1 MMNTLE
7 QKKEAFARL
16 LTILDELRTQCP
28 WDMKQTMQS
37 LRHLTIEEVYELA
50 DGIIK
55 EDLQEIKKELGDVLL
70 HILFYARIGSET
82 NDFDIADVIHAQ
94 CEKLISRHPHI
105 YGDVKVENEEEV
117 RKNWEQLKLK
127 EGNKSV
133 LSGVP
138 NSMPSMIKAMRM
150 QEKAAQ
156 VGFDWPSGKEVFA
169 KIEEEIEEFKIEVE
183 QGDHEQME
191 KEMGDV
197 LFSLINY
204 CRHLGI
210 NPESALEKTNV
221 KFRKRFMY
229 IEEQAQAQGKIITD
243 LNLEQMDELWNEA
256 KLI

>member
-1 MMNTLE
+1 MNTLE
-7 QKKEAFARL
+7 QKKQAFERL
-16 LTILDELRTQCP
+16 LIILDELRTQCP

-50 DGIIK
+50 DGIVK
-55 EDLQEIKKELGDVLL
+55 EDMPEIKKELGDVLL
-70 HILFYARIGSET
+70 HILFYARIASET
-82 NDFDIADVIHAQ
+82 EDFDIADVIHAQ

-105 YGDVKVENEEEV
+105 YGDVKVADEEEV

-138 NSMPSMIKAMRM
+138 NSMPSMVKAMRM

-169 KIEEEIEEFKIEVE
+169 KIEEEIAEFKSEVE
-183 QGDHEQME
+183 HGDQEKME

-197 LFSLINY
+197 LFSIINY

-210 NPESALEKTNV
+210 NPDSALEKTNV
-221 KFRKRFMY
+221 KFRSRFMY
-229 IEEQAQAQGKIITD
+229 IEEQAKAQGKVITD
-243 LNLEQMDELWNEA
+243 LNLEQMDVLWNQA
-256 KLI
+256 KNI